1 MSFSLEYALAN
12 AERILNERRSNSA
25 KRLTYV
31 LYYAHNAKRYDG
43 KIEGYTIKELIA
55 EFRLKY
61 GNYKIAF
68 ITKIGDDKVLRYH
81 NADRS
86 KKFFSLT
93 RSRKTVK

>member
-1 MSFSLEYALAN
+1 MFSLEQALAN
-12 AERILNERRSNSA
+12 AENILNARRSAST

-31 LYYAHNAKRYDG
+31 LYYAHNPKRYDG

-68 ITKIGDDKVLRYH
+68 ITKIGSDTVVRYH

-93 RSRKTVK
+93 RTRKTK